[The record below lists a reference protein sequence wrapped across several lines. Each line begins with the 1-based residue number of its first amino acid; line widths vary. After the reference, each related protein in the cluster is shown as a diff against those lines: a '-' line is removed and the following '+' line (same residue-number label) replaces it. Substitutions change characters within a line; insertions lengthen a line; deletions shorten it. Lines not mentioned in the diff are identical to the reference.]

1 MNKKALISISL
12 AAGMLLG
19 AGAAPAIGRIAARQ
33 GLTASAATQSGTTVD
48 GWKFTSDGTS
58 CTITGCTDAV
68 RGEVTMPSAITID
81 GNDLPVTK
89 LDNSFYY
96 SGSSRDYITS
106 LTIPASIT
114 TIDSSVFWQMKNLE
128 SVDVQAKIM
137 ILPSSVFSNCTNL
150 EKVTLPDG
158 LMEIGLNAF
167 NSCIRLKEVRL
178 PETVKTLGSSVFQ
191 NCESLEKVN
200 IPGSVAVIPESAF
213 KGCTNLKSVTIGEGV
228 MSLSTYAFQDC
239 KMLEE
244 LVFPKS
250 MTKVSS
256 ALMFSGCSNLKS
268 LTFEN
273 PECQISLV
281 AGSEEKPLTIY
292 GYEGSTAQAYCEKN
306 GKSSHVEF
314 KSIGEKPAPQPVN
327 DYGEFC
333 DANGDGDI
341 DSADAQF
348 VLLYYVEKMAG
359 NEPSW
364 YALTKNPKAPDAP

>member
-48 GWKFTSDGTS
+48 GWKFSSDGTS

-68 RGEVTMPSAITID
+68 RGEVTMPAAITID
-81 GNDLPVTK
+81 GKDLPVTK

-96 SGSSRDYITS
+96 SGSSRDHITS

-128 SVDVQAKIM
+128 AVDVQANIM

-158 LMEIGLNAF
+158 LMEIGQNAF
-167 NSCIRLKEVRL
+167 YSCIRLKEVRL

-281 AGSEEKPLTIY
+281 AGSEEKPVTIY
-292 GYEGSTAQAYCEKN
+292 GYEGSTAQKYCEEN
-306 GKSSHVEF
+306 GERQYVVF

-333 DANGDGDI
+333 DANGDGEI